1 MINLHSFEI
10 CSSFLTVK
18 SIDIKIGGFKS
29 SDQFW
34 NQAAGGNGTASGEG
48 GKVNRAPAKRS
59 SHSLPEQLAVEYKNG
74 DGDFFALTRTIKRED
89 TIKSSF
95 FEGSLRV
102 SAGLGQKINFAENWW
117 RGVLWGVVYEFTIKK
132 PL

>member
-1 MINLHSFEI
+1 MGSF
-10 CSSFLTVK
+10 S
-18 SIDIKIGGFKS
+18 S

-74 DGDFFALTRTIKRED
+74 DGLDFFVLTRTMKKKLKSLK
-89 TIKSSF
+89 TIKLSF
-95 FEGSLRV
+95 LEV
-102 SAGLGQKINFAENWW
+102 
-117 RGVLWGVVYEFTIKK
+117 T
-132 PL
+132 

>member
-1 MINLHSFEI
+1 MG
-10 CSSFLTVK
+10 SS
-18 SIDIKIGGFKS
+18 SS

-74 DGDFFALTRTIKRED
+74 DGDFFVLTRTM
-89 TIKSSF
+89 
-95 FEGSLRV
+95 
-102 SAGLGQKINFAENWW
+102 
-117 RGVLWGVVYEFTIKK
+117 KK
-132 PL
+132 K